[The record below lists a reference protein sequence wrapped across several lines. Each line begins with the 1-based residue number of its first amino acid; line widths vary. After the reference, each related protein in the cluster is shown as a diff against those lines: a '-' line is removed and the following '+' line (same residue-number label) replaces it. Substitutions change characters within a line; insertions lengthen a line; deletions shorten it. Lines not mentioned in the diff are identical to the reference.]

1 MNKTEEYLDALLN
14 NVSPE
19 RKAERERSRRR
30 TSEDFI
36 KDFESEL
43 GEGDLDDVFSDFE
56 DDADVS
62 LNGNKT
68 EDTFFND
75 LEGIVNTAKEV
86 STESEPAEDRK
97 SVV

>member
-43 GEGDLDDVFSDFE
+43 GEGDLDDVFSE
-56 DDADVS
+56 IGRAHV
-62 LNGNKT
+62 
-68 EDTFFND
+68 
-75 LEGIVNTAKEV
+75 
-86 STESEPAEDRK
+86 
-97 SVV
+97 

>member
-86 STESEPAEDRK
+86 STDRK